1 MKVFLFD
8 IGNVLCDFDYDK
20 LLNIYEEISK
30 KSVTIDTLW
39 DQQMYTDVEAGKI
52 SDQEYVELVN
62 HSKNINWKVQDL
74 IYAWKKI
81 FSENKI
87 GRILYYHAIQQ
98 KTNVYTLSNI
108 ADYHVKAINENWPNL
123 LTQASGLF
131 FSYVIGSRKPD
142 PKIYEYALR
151 SLSVNPDQCF
161 FIDDLEENI
170 KMARTLGMNAYQFV
184 PENYEL
190 IFNKANSFFS
200 WDKKCILKY

>member
-8 IGNVLCDFDYDK
+8 IGNVLCDFDYNK

-87 GRILYYHAIQQ
+87 GRILYYYAIQQ

-142 PKIYEYALR
+142 PRIYEYALR
-151 SLSVNPDQCF
+151 SLSINPDQCF

-170 KMARTLGMNAYQFV
+170 KMARTLGMSAYQFV